1 MRIVVKIGSSLLAS
15 PTGGLAVARLRGW
28 AGQMARLRR
37 SGHEVILV
45 SSGAIRAGMQ
55 ALRMKKRPSSCPE
68 LQACATIGQ
77 PLLMRAYADA
87 LAPHRLLAAQIL
99 LTSWDLDSRRIYAN
113 TRSTLQ
119 TLLRQKRAVPVFNE
133 NDALSFEEIA
143 LLNAFGDNDR
153 LSAHV
158 AILAR
163 ADRLVIL
170 TDAPGLMSR
179 PDGGGQLIR
188 RVRKIDDQVLAC
200 AGGAGSAGSVGGMRS
215 KLEAARIALS
225 RGVPVLIAD
234 GRRSHVLLESVK
246 SSAPGTWIAR

>member
-15 PTGGLAVARLRGW
+15 PAGGLAAARLRAW
-28 AGQMARLRR
+28 AGQIAQLRR
-37 SGHEVILV
+37 AGHEVILV

-55 ALRMKKRPSSCPE
+55 ALKLKRRPSSRPD

-99 LTSWDLDSRRIYAN
+99 LTSWDLDSRHIYEN
-113 TRSTLQ
+113 TRATLE
-119 TLLRQKRAVPVFNE
+119 TLLRQKRAVPIFNE

-143 LLNAFGDNDR
+143 VLNAFGDNDR

-158 AILAR
+158 AILGK

-179 PDGGGQLIR
+179 PDGGGTLIR
-188 RVRKIDDQVLAC
+188 RVRKIDDSVLAF

-215 KLEAARIALS
+215 KLEAARITLA

-234 GRRSHVLLESVK
+234 GRRAKVLVDCVK
-246 SSAPGTWIAR
+246 ASAPGTWIAR

>member
-28 AGQMARLRR
+28 AGQIARLRR
-37 SGHEVILV
+37 TGHEVILV

-55 ALRMKKRPSSCPE
+55 ALRMRRRPCSRPD

-77 PLLMRAYADA
+77 PLLMRAYSEA
-87 LAPHRLLAAQIL
+87 LAPHGLLAAQIL
-99 LTSWDLDSRRIYAN
+99 LTSWDLDSRRIYDN
-113 TRSTLQ
+113 TRATLR
-119 TLLRQKRAVPVFNE
+119 TLLRQKRTVPVFNE

-158 AILAR
+158 AILAK

-188 RVRKIDDQVLAC
+188 RVRKIDEPILAC

-215 KLEAARIALS
+215 KLEAARMALA

-234 GRRSHVLLESVK
+234 GRRAKVLLDAVK
-246 SSAPGTWIAR
+246 GSPAGTWIAR